1 MTRASTALVAL
12 IAAGPL
18 GSCSINYRAPVQ
30 RPPETRAE
38 EHYRRLWETTVGVLR
53 EYGFEPEF
61 QDRRNG
67 LLTTYAESSGHLLE
81 EAWRK
86 DYTSLVEAGENTVQT
101 IYRAARVRFH
111 HAAGDRFDVQVTVAK
126 ARSNTPEAQITD
138 ASEVVAFGRGRM
150 PRRLT
155 FDELR
160 RAEGKQAPLVPL
172 GRDDGLADR
181 IARDIRAAAGLP
193 AGGFPP
199 VDTEDAADAAF
210 PETIR

>member
-1 MTRASTALVAL
+1 MRNATTALFL
-12 IAAGPL
+12 LLAAGAL
-18 GSCSINYRAPVQ
+18 VSCGINYRAPVQ
-30 RPPETRAE
+30 RPPETPAE
-38 EHYRRLWETTVGVLR
+38 QHYRRLWETTVGVLR
-53 EYGFEPEF
+53 DYGFEPEY

-81 EAWRK
+81 EVWRK
-86 DYTSLVEAGENTVQT
+86 DYTSLVEAGENTIQT
-101 IYRAARVRFH
+101 IYRAARVRFQ

-138 ASEVVAFGRGRM
+138 ASEYVAFGRGRM
-150 PRRLT
+150 PRRMT

-160 RAEGKQAPLVPL
+160 RARGERAPLVPL

-199 VDTEDAADAAF
+199 VDTEDGANAAF
-210 PETIR
+210 PETTR